1 MFWAA
6 VAVTMVKPI
15 LNLTL
20 KCNVTGIGLAGVVIT
35 AIEVPEPAVLSK
47 IEIVPVAA
55 GPLIV
60 TVLRT
65 PEPALTTV
73 VVGAASVILE
83 YE

>member
-1 MFWAA
+1 MFCAA
-6 VAVTMVKPI
+6 VAVTIVRPM

-20 KCNVTGIGLAGVVIT
+20 NSNVTGRGLAGVVIT
-35 AIEVPEPAVLSK
+35 AIDVPDAAVLSK

-60 TVLRT
+60 TVFRT

-73 VVGAASVILE
+73 VVGAASVIFE
-83 YE
+83 